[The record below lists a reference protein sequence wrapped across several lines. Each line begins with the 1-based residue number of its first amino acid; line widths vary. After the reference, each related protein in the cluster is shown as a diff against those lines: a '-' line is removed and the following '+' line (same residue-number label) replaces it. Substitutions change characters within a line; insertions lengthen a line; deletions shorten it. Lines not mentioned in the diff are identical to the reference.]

1 MDAET
6 LQEAAEKVAVAY
18 LRSTL
23 LPEVKIYM
31 DLSNENTMVQYV
43 MRLEE
48 WKRSDLKRKTIYEND
63 GFPVTSSY
71 NKPTTGT
78 RKTVTCFQCGKFGH
92 ISRDCRSKLAGD
104 SSARQ
109 TTAVPTPTA
118 TSVVPT
124 QTEKKPIICFSCWQV
139 GHKSPQCP
147 KRQQGSVKRVE
158 ITLDSVKALGKNEVM
173 GEMMEVP
180 VPITLDS
187 GAQVTVVPEEA
198 VKQCQFTG
206 QTTKFNGIIE
216 GDHSGKLANVV
227 IQIGSDSFART
238 AVAVP
243 GKDISWTAAMSFDMT
258 DIEELQRLHHHLNS
272 TKQLPEEETHFL
284 PPCMENGKF

>member
-1 MDAET
+1 MTKLPDGLKDFMDAET

-18 LRSTL
+18 LRSTF
-23 LPEVKIYM
+23 LPEVKTYM

-104 SSARQ
+104 CSTRQ
-109 TTAVPTPTA
+109 TAAVPTPTA
-118 TSVVPT
+118 TPVVPT
-124 QTEKKPIICFSCWQV
+124 QTEKKPIICFSCRQV

-158 ITLDSVKALGKNEVM
+158 IPLDSVKALGKNEVM
-173 GEMMEVP
+173 GAMMGVP

-198 VKQCQFTG
+198 VKQCQCTG
-206 QTTKFNGIIE
+206 QTIKFNGIIQ
-216 GDHSGKLANVV
+216 GDHSGRSFREI
-227 IQIGSDSFART
+227 IQGDHSGRSFREIIQGDHSGRSFGQASQCCHSDR
-238 AVAVP
+238 
-243 GKDISWTAAMSFDMT
+243 
-258 DIEELQRLHHHLNS
+258 
-272 TKQLPEEETHFL
+272 
-284 PPCMENGKF
+284 